1 MRRFFIALSF
11 LGYAAEVCLGQSCY
25 QQPDCIT
32 NCASLTDVCSS
43 LFCPT
48 CAKPGYCDTTCGF
61 CSSTTTSVAP
71 VTTTTPPTTTTLDCA
86 YSINS
91 MPNTWCEAANEEC
104 STCNPPSYS
113 LCDVLFC
120 PTCSKA
126 GQCDGT
132 CGFCTTTT
140 VTSTTTT
147 KTTTSTTKTTTSTTR
162 TTTSTIT
169 STTTTTT
176 TTITT
181 TSTTKTTTSTT
192 RTESTTTTSKT
203 TTTTVTTTT
212 TTATWTGTST
222 TKTTTTKT
230 ITTTTTTTTIAGAP
244 TVTSTTHTSTSTTKT
259 YTGTTTTTKTGSTT
273 TTTKTTTSTT
283 RTTTTTMCY
292 NTDYSATDS
301 NGKTCSDYTTEMC
314 ALDMN
319 DGDFI
324 ASSMCCKC
332 GGGSTSCTNT
342 DFGSLDASD
351 RACAAY
357 TSFDM
362 CVENQTDADFN
373 PYKMCCLCGGGSEFT
388 STTTTTV
395 STHMLTTE
403 DEETTIAGISLWWFI
418 IPLLAL
424 LLCLPWMFFCCR
436 SFCCGKKKAADAEC
450 FYVADSVDAGAG
462 AGGVGVGVADT
473 YNEEHFDQ
481 RASDSRK
488 HLKTATH
495 SARIITDDSS
505 ETSASVYATT
515 CELFKRVDLAN
526 DTVSLEVSKTEGGI
540 IQNAANLFSC
550 GGGTSQ
556 RARWDDQLKAMQGEW
571 TRNGD
576 SSFVARIHNGVA
588 NVPSLRTGY
597 VEACPLTIMDNGR
610 IGMEVDETQMFGQ
623 IVGDRL
629 LWDNGDTWKRLGG
642 RVMGGDSPFAGSGGA
657 PGMGIGS
664 RNNSHQKLLGGTS
677 PGGGAL
683 SPVSPAGG
691 RYAYGDGSG
700 SHRVGYTTA
709 AATSGGYYSSGS
721 AAASGHR
728 TAGSGGLLL
737 PPEAMGPGRSGA
749 QVYGRTQGGT
759 VSPGGAGGAQYS
771 AGGGGGGGQYA
782 TYNQGQGGSNSHAQG
797 GSYHYQQQTRYG
809 GSSGTYGASSPT
821 SSQPYAATTP
831 THIPNS
837 ASSSPRKTPFRDNSR
852 QGIDPNNITFHE
864 VDVPSER
871 MQGMPRHM
879 HRGGF
884 VP

>member
-1 MRRFFIALSF
+1 
-11 LGYAAEVCLGQSCY
+11 
-25 QQPDCIT
+25 
-32 NCASLTDVCSS
+32 
-43 LFCPT
+43 
-48 CAKPGYCDTTCGF
+48 
-61 CSSTTTSVAP
+61 
-71 VTTTTPPTTTTLDCA
+71 
-86 YSINS
+86 
-91 MPNTWCEAANEEC
+91 
-104 STCNPPSYS
+104 
-113 LCDVLFC
+113 
-120 PTCSKA
+120 
-126 GQCDGT
+126 
-132 CGFCTTTT
+132 
-140 VTSTTTT
+140 
-147 KTTTSTTKTTTSTTR
+147 
-162 TTTSTIT
+162 
-169 STTTTTT
+169 
-176 TTITT
+176 
-181 TSTTKTTTSTT
+181 
-192 RTESTTTTSKT
+192 
-203 TTTTVTTTT
+203 
-212 TTATWTGTST
+212 
-222 TKTTTTKT
+222 
-230 ITTTTTTTTIAGAP
+230 
-244 TVTSTTHTSTSTTKT
+244 VTSTTHTSTSTTKT